1 MILKT
6 TKRMWNLRSI
16 KVIAVVVWA
25 LGSTSNK
32 LKNCTEELWI
42 VISTALLQK
51 IALLGTARML
61 IKVCENGG
69 GGGKGFQKLN
79 RWERM

>member
-1 MILKT
+1 MIIKT

-32 LKNCTEELWI
+32 LKNCAEEL
-42 VISTALLQK
+42 
-51 IALLGTARML
+51 
-61 IKVCENGG
+61 
-69 GGGKGFQKLN
+69 
-79 RWERM
+79 

>member
-1 MILKT
+1 MIIKT

-32 LKNCTEELWI
+32 LKNCIEELWI

-51 IALLGTARML
+51 ISLLGTARML
-61 IKVCENGG
+61 IKVCENGR